1 MPLVT
6 LPTGLFFVDVEISA
20 DRGTSTMRSPF
31 TGKRQSVKRA
41 YDLWRFKGG
50 IMSMDAEDAGPLKS
64 FLMQLEGQLN
74 WFRLPVPGSK
84 YPISKYVGPEG
95 KSTVNLQVGKS
106 IATSG
111 WTPGQTIVKV
121 GDHFNIGEELKV
133 ASANVAAN
141 GSGVATI
148 SFDPPIRKP
157 VALNTQIKVREPT
170 VLLSADVDDVASWK
184 ITPPLRHAFKLE
196 ATEHF

>member
-1 MPLVT
+1 MPLIAIPTT
-6 LPTGLFFVDVEISA
+6 LYFTDVEIWN
-20 DRGTSTMRSPF
+20 DRGSATLRSPF
-31 TGKRQSVKRA
+31 TGKRQSRKRP

-50 IMSMDAEDAGPLKS
+50 LMSMDSEDAGPMKS
-64 FLMQLEGQLN
+64 FLMQLEGQMN

-84 YPISKYVGPEG
+84 YPISKYAGPEG
-95 KSTVNLQVGKS
+95 LVNGGGQAGKS
-106 IATSG
+106 ISTDG
-111 WTPGQTIVKV
+111 WSPGQTIVKI

-148 SFDPPIRKP
+148 SFDPPIRTP
-157 VALNTQIKVREPT
+157 VADNTQIKVREPT
-170 VLLSADVDDVASWK
+170 VLLSADNDDIARWK
-184 ITPPLRHAFKLE
+184 ITPPLRHAFQIE